1 MSAKKILAVDFD
13 AESLDFLSE
22 FLRNE
27 GYTVLT
33 ATDGISGLEKYES
46 NQPDLVIMEAML
58 PRLHGFELCA
68 KIAKEG
74 RKTPVIILTG
84 IYKDAVYKTEALRT
98 FGASAYFEKP
108 CPIGSFRTTLHRIL
122 GKPEIPAKKDD
133 ARETSVASGKTSGT
147 VPAQKTPSA
156 ASVKEPSR
164 VNDEVEMM
172 LKKALADVGWKP
184 EKKTAGAAAAPAASI
199 PEREPKAE
207 AKPVGPKPLV
217 LKEDPVFKEPPSLEP
232 PPVRAAAPP
241 DEPDPPPAEFVR
253 KKRKSLSSKVIAMG
267 FVLLVITSVGFLL
280 LRPHQRSSPSESE
293 SSSAASWS
301 AAADTIQMEPAAD
314 VQQIIPAKNS
324 APPRTTPKETVPA
337 KTATDTANPTA
348 EDGPDPSSIKPLL
361 PPAPAMKLQIQ
372 TPVLNPADT
381 SKSGAPEQSP
391 ADRTA
396 GGSAEAKTGGA
407 PQAPS
412 GDYPAK
418 TNAGDLVPLEKVDA
432 YPRVLESVEPA
443 YPTAAKTLKMEG
455 LILVNALIS
464 ENGDVLQVQA
474 VPGNNMAVFEKAAEN
489 AVKKW
494 KFYPAQKDGVN
505 VKVWKLISIT
515 FKLK

>member
-27 GYTVLT
+27 GYAVLT

-122 GKPEIPAKKDD
+122 GKPEPPAKKDD
-133 ARETSVASGKTSGT
+133 ARETSGTSGKTSGT
-147 VPAQKTPSA
+147 VSAQKTPSA

-172 LKKALADVGWKP
+172 LKNALADIGWKP
-184 EKKTAGAAAAPAASI
+184 EKKTTRAATTPAASTS
-199 PEREPKAE
+199 EREPKAE
-207 AKPVGPKPLV
+207 AKPVGLKPLV
-217 LKEDPVFKEPPSLEP
+217 LKEDPIFKESPDFEP
-232 PPVRAAAPP
+232 PPARAVAPP
-241 DEPDPPPAEFVR
+241 DEPDLRSAEFVTE
-253 KKRKSLSSKVIAMG
+253 KKKSLSSKVIAMA
-267 FVLLVITSVGFLL
+267 FVLLVVSSVGFLL
-280 LRPHQRSSPSESE
+280 LRPHQKSSPSESE
-293 SSSAASWS
+293 SAPAASWS
-301 AAADTIQMEPAAD
+301 AAADKIQTEPASDA
-314 VQQIIPAKNS
+314 QRIIPAENS
-324 APPRTTPKETVPA
+324 GSPRTEPKGALPV
-337 KTATDTANPTA
+337 KTATSTTNPTA
-348 EDGPDPSSIKPLL
+348 ADGPDPTAIKPLL
-361 PPAPAMKLQIQ
+361 PQAPGMKPQIQ
-372 TPVLNPADT
+372 TPVLNLTDT
-381 SKSGAPEQSP
+381 SKSEAAEQSP
-391 ADRTA
+391 ADQTA
-396 GGSAEAKTGGA
+396 GRSTEVKTGGA
-407 PQAPS
+407 P
-412 GDYPAK
+412 PASSRD
-418 TNAGDLVPLEKVDA
+418 TNPGDLVPLEKVDA
-432 YPRVLESVEPA
+432 YPRVLESVEPV

-474 VPGNNMAVFEKAAEN
+474 VPGNSMAVFEKAAEN

-494 KFYPAQKDGVN
+494 KFYPAQKEGVN